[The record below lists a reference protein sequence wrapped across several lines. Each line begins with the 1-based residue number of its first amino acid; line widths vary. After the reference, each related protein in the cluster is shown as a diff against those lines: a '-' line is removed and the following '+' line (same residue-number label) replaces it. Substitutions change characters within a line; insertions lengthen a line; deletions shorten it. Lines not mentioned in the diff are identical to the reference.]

1 MGKGLFGPDNNEN
14 MDLNT
19 PPRKGG
25 TKRKYKNKS
34 KKTRKNKSNKKRV
47 KLISKK

>member
-1 MGKGLFGPDNNEN
+1 
-14 MDLNT
+14 MDLNL

-25 TKRKYKNKS
+25 TKRKHNKNKS